1 MPQEYQV
8 VKAFQAT
15 VSREDKT
22 PKSFVNKAGQ
32 QLFVWKVQ
40 INGVQGW
47 IDVNKQA
54 GNVINAGDTIF
65 GTLEPNQWNTGYVFK
80 GAQRPMNNVQAPQTG
95 FSPQMVQS
103 PIQRPQTPQT
113 ASTSVTIDDKLD
125 AIIDMLLQLQQLL
138 PSQGN
143 QTVAA
148 PTVQDSTEYQPTD
161 DDMAIIDN
169 LGL

>member
-47 IDVNKQA
+47 VDVNKQA
-54 GNVINAGDTIF
+54 GNQINPGDTLYGSI
-65 GTLEPNQWNTGYVFK
+65 GPNQWNTGYIFTA
-80 GAQRPMNNVQAPQTG
+80 AQRPMNNVQAPQTG
-95 FSPQMVQS
+95 FSPQVVQS

-125 AIIDMLLQLQQLL
+125 AIIDMLQQLVY
-138 PSQGN
+138 PAEN
-143 QTVAA
+143 TAVAA
-148 PTVQDSTEYQPTD
+148 PPVQDATEYQPTE